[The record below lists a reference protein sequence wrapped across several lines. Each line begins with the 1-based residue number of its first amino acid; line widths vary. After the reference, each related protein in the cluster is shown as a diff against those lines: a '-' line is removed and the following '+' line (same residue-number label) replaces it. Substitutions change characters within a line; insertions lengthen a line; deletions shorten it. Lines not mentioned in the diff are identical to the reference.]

1 MNDHPHQA
9 AFYRGDKTFAVEP
22 TTPATPAPGEVAIR
36 VAYCGICGTD
46 MHVFHGNMDA
56 RVGLNRIVGHEMSG
70 VVDAV
75 GDGVSDIAPGTKVV
89 VRPLDHC
96 GDCPACNA
104 GHQHICHKLKF
115 LGLDTDGAM
124 QNIWCVPAHTVH
136 KLPADMR
143 LDHAALIEPLAVAC
157 HDVRMSNLQPGEDV
171 VVIGGGPI
179 GILVA
184 MAARDAGGNVVVSE
198 VNENRLAI
206 AAKLGFDTVNPAQQ
220 DLPATINARTGD
232 KGADVVFEVSGS
244 QPGVDAMTQVA
255 ATRGRIVM
263 VAIHAQKPTI
273 DMFQFFWREL
283 QLIGTRVYE
292 PSDYEK
298 AIEVVANGGIDADT
312 VITNVTDLSNIQQAF
327 EDLDASP
334 TALKSLIKIGDLT

>member
-1 MNDHPHQA
+1 M
-9 AFYRGDKTFAVEP
+9 
-22 TTPATPAPGEVAIR
+22 
-36 VAYCGICGTD
+36 
-46 MHVFHGNMDA
+46 
-56 RVGLNRIVGHEMSG
+56 
-70 VVDAV
+70 VVL
-75 GDGVSDIAPGTKVV
+75 SKIYT
-89 VRPLDHC
+89 
-96 GDCPACNA
+96 
-104 GHQHICHKLKF
+104 
-115 LGLDTDGAM
+115 
-124 QNIWCVPAHTVH
+124 
-136 KLPADMR
+136 
-143 LDHAALIEPLAVAC
+143 
-157 HDVRMSNLQPGEDV
+157 
-171 VVIGGGPI
+171 
-179 GILVA
+179 
-184 MAARDAGGNVVVSE
+184 
-198 VNENRLAI
+198 
-206 AAKLGFDTVNPAQQ
+206 
-220 DLPATINARTGD
+220 RTGD

-298 AIEVVANGGIDADT
+298 AIAVVANGGIDADT